1 MESANPTTTTTP
13 VSTSTDESIFSGKNA
28 LVMVLLV
35 LLILSMIGINLLS
48 VSAGVLDSL
57 AKIIGPVSVQL
68 GSMFGYSAGELINTT
83 ATVAGDVATTGV
95 DIAEG
100 TLKNIGG
107 LLVNASKGGM
117 SESEKQSLDKVLGK
131 SGSGEK
137 CDPKPAD
144 SGDSIQK
151 PIASQKSKAG
161 WCFVGEY
168 DGARSCVGMD
178 EHDKCMSG
186 QVFPNQKVCLNPTLS
201 P

>member
-1 MESANPTTTTTP
+1 MESTSNTPNTTPTP
-13 VSTSTDESIFSGKNA
+13 VSAGESIFSGKNA
-28 LVMVLLV
+28 LLAILFL

-48 VSAGVLDSL
+48 VSAGILDNL
-57 AKIIGPVSVQL
+57 AKIIGPVTVQL

-100 TLKNIGG
+100 TLKDIGG
-107 LLVNASKGGM
+107 ILVNASKGGM
-117 SESEKQSLDKVLGK
+117 SDADKKQLDKVLGK
-131 SGSGEK
+131 SPSEK
-137 CDPKPAD
+137 CDPKPAN
-144 SGDSIQK
+144 SGDAIQQS
-151 PIASQKSKAG
+151 IASQKSKAG

-186 QVFPNQKVCLNPTLS
+186 QVFPSQKVCLNPTLS

>member
-1 MESANPTTTTTP
+1 MESVNPTPNIIPASTP
-13 VSTSTDESIFSGKNA
+13 TEESIFSGKNVLLIV
-28 LVMVLLV
+28 LVFLLV
-35 LLILSMIGINLLS
+35 LSMVGINLLA
-48 VSAGVLDSL
+48 VSAGVLDNL
-57 AKIIGPVSVQL
+57 AKIIGPVTIQL

-100 TLKNIGG
+100 TLKDIGG

-117 SESEKQSLDKVLGK
+117 SEHDKKSLDTVLGK
-131 SGSGEK
+131 SSSEK
-137 CDPKPAD
+137 CDPKPANTD
-144 SGDSIQK
+144 NAIQK
-151 PIASQKSKAG
+151 PISANKPKAG

-168 DGARSCVGMD
+168 DGSRSCVGME

-186 QVFPNQKVCLNPTLS
+186 QVFPSQKMCLNPTLS